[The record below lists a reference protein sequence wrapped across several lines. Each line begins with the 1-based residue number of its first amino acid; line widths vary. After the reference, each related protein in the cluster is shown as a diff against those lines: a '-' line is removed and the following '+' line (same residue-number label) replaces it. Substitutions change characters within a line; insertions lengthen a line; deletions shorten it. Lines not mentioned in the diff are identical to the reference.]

1 MTLPHPIVRETNLA
15 SPSPIVLRLF
25 EMMFEPATSLSDLAN
40 TLSTDAGLTARTLS
54 AANAA
59 FSYPKQRIDNV
70 QEAVVRIGLIPLINI
85 ITATEVKAV
94 FLSVPGR
101 HGDMKRL
108 WTHNLITACIAD
120 VFARELRLE
129 RPARWFTGG
138 LLHDIGR
145 LLLLAHDP
153 VKYADVAAAMAGGQA
168 VCEAECEVFGIS
180 HQELGHQLMALW
192 RFPES
197 IAEAAF
203 HHDPP
208 TNAYEDFHT
217 GIAIANELANALEDG
232 RSLPQYGPF
241 SSEMLIAAA
250 SVKYETMKQLSGLA

>member
-1 MTLPHPIVRETNLA
+1 MALSHPIVRETTLA
-15 SPSPIVLRLF
+15 SPSPVVLRLF
-25 EMMFEPATSLSDLAN
+25 EMMFEPATSLTDLAA

-70 QEAVVRIGLIPLINI
+70 QEAVVRLGLIPLIHI
-85 ITATEVKAV
+85 ITATEIKGVY
-94 FLSVPGR
+94 LSVPGR

-120 VFARELRLE
+120 VYARQLRLE

-153 VKYADVAAAMAGGQA
+153 VKYAGVAAAVIGGQA
-168 VCEAECEVFGIS
+168 ICEAERAAFGIS
-180 HQELGHQLMALW
+180 HQELGHQLMTLW

-203 HHDPP
+203 HHDAPAA
-208 TNAYEDFHT
+208 AYADFHT
-217 GIAIANELANALEDG
+217 GIGIANTLANALEEN
-232 RSLPQYGPF
+232 RSLPQYEPF
-241 SSEMLIAAA
+241 SSEKLIAAA
-250 SVKYETMKQLSGLA
+250 SVKYEAMKQVSGFA